1 MATYNNYYPY
11 NPYTQPYQVANSQ
24 MQQTVPPQPQ
34 PQQIHNGGYV
44 SVRSED
50 EARMYPVAPG
60 NSVTFI
66 NELAPFIYKKTMG
79 FSQFDKPIFEIFEVT
94 PKKPPTNE
102 NPSEPIKDITYAEKS
117 DIEALQ
123 ATIEVLKGNIDTLN
137 SKIGTLET
145 KKPKSKKEDDE

>member
-1 MATYNNYYPY
+1 MANYNYYPY
-11 NPYTQPYQVANSQ
+11 NPYTQPYQATSQ
-24 MQQTVPPQPQ
+24 QQQP

-79 FSQFDKPIFEIFEVT
+79 FSQFDKPIFEVFEVI
-94 PKKPPTNE
+94 PKKPPT
-102 NPSEPIKDITYAEKS
+102 SEDTDKTIKDITYAEKS
-117 DIEALQ
+117 DIETLQ
-123 ATIEVLKGNIDTLN
+123 ATIETLKGDIDTLN
-137 SKIGTLET
+137 SKISVFET
-145 KKPKSKKEDDE
+145 KKTKTKKEDEE

>member
-1 MATYNNYYPY
+1 MANYNYYPY
-11 NPYTQPYQVANSQ
+11 NPYYSQPYQAANLQ
-24 MQQTVPPQPQ
+24 NQQSIQQQPQ

-79 FSQFDKPIFEIFEVT
+79 FSQFDKPIFEVFEVI
-94 PKKPPTNE
+94 PKKPPTSE
-102 NPSEPIKDITYAEKS
+102 NVDKPIKDIAYAEKS

-123 ATIEVLKGNIDTLN
+123 ATIEALKGDIDTLN
-137 SKIGTLET
+137 SKISTFET
-145 KKPKSKKEDDE
+145 KKTKTKKEDEE

>member
-11 NPYTQPYQVANSQ
+11 NPYYSQPYQTTNLQ
-24 MQQTVPPQPQ
+24 NQQSVQQQ

-79 FSQFDKPIFEIFEVT
+79 FSQFDKPIFEVFEVI
-94 PKKPPTNE
+94 PKKPPT
-102 NPSEPIKDITYAEKS
+102 SEDTDKAVKKDITYAEKS
-117 DIEALQ
+117 EIEALRG
-123 ATIEVLKGNIDTLN
+123 TIEALKGDIDTLN
-137 SKIGTLET
+137 GKISTFET
-145 KKPKSKKEDDE
+145 KKTKTKKEDDE

>member
-1 MATYNNYYPY
+1 MANYNYYPY
-11 NPYTQPYQVANSQ
+11 NPYTQPYQTTSQ
-24 MQQTVPPQPQ
+24 PQQPVQ

-79 FSQFDKPIFEIFEVT
+79 FSQFEKPIFEIFKVVPE
-94 PKKPPTNE
+94 KPPTSE
-102 NPSEPIKDITYAEKS
+102 NSVEKTKDIAYAEKGE
-117 DIEALQ
+117 IEALQ
-123 ATIEVLKGNIDTLN
+123 ATIEALKGDIDILN
-137 SKIGTLET
+137 GKISNFEPKKT
-145 KKPKSKKEDDE
+145 KTKKEDDE

>member
-24 MQQTVPPQPQ
+24 MQQAVSPQPQ

-79 FSQFDKPIFEIFEVT
+79 FSQFDKPIFEIFEVI
-94 PKKPPTNE
+94 PKKLPTSE
-102 NPSEPIKDITYAEKS
+102 NSTEPIKVTYAEKS
-117 DIEALQ
+117 DIETLQ
-123 ATIEVLKGNIDTLN
+123 ATIEVLKSNIDTLN

>member
-24 MQQTVPPQPQ
+24 MQQPIQQQTQ
-34 PQQIHNGGYV
+34 PQQMHNGGYV

-79 FSQFDKPIFEIFEVT
+79 FSQFDKPIFEVFEVI
-94 PKKPPTNE
+94 PKKPPT
-102 NPSEPIKDITYAEKS
+102 SEDTDKTIKDITYAEKS

-123 ATIEVLKGNIDTLN
+123 ATIEALKGDIDTLN
-137 SKIGTLET
+137 SKISTFET
-145 KKPKSKKEDDE
+145 KKTKTKKEDEE

>member
-1 MATYNNYYPY
+1 MANYNYYPY
-11 NPYTQPYQVANSQ
+11 NPYAQPYQATSQ
-24 MQQTVPPQPQ
+24 PQQPIQ

-50 EARMYPVAPG
+50 EARMHPVAPG

-79 FSQFDKPIFEIFEVT
+79 FSQFDRPIFEIFRLVPE
-94 PKKPPTNE
+94 KPPTSE
-102 NPSEPIKDITYAEKS
+102 NTDKPIKEIAYAEKS

-123 ATIEVLKGNIDTLN
+123 ATIEALKGDINTLN
-137 SKIGTLET
+137 AKIGGVDI
-145 KKPKSKKEDDE
+145 KKPKTKKEGDE